1 MRTPIRWSP
10 RVMAA
15 FELGFRPWMRRRLG
29 GIHICGLPTGLPAGT
44 PLLFVANHTSWWDG
58 FLVREVQRSLRPDGP
73 LYHLMN
79 GAELAR
85 RPLLRRIGGLDIGPR
100 SPAALLRA
108 LRFLQAER
116 ARDPAMSVS
125 VFPQGRIWPAQ
136 RRPVDVKRGAMVVA
150 RLLAPAILLPVGI
163 RFEMLA
169 TPNAHAFVSVGA
181 PRVVERRIDTD
192 VIARALTEELD
203 ALGAFLDL
211 HGERAAI
218 LWPTPPV
225 RLARAVHDGERDP
238 VWPSVS
244 AVARP
249 STAPRSAGR

>member
-1 MRTPIRWSP
+1 MRTPIRWS
-10 RVMAA
+10 RTVMAA

-58 FLVREVQRSLRPDGP
+58 FLVREVQRSLRPGRP
-73 LYHLMN
+73 LYHLVN

-85 RPLLRRIGGLDIGPR
+85 HPFLRRIGGVDIGPR

-116 ARDPAMSVS
+116 TRDPGMSVS

-136 RRPVDVKRGAMVVA
+136 RRPIRVKRGAAVVA
-150 RLLAPAILLPVGI
+150 RLLAPVVALPMAI

-169 TPNAHAFVSVGA
+169 TPGAHAFVSVGA
-181 PRVVERRIDTD
+181 PRLVERHIDTD
-192 VIARALTEELD
+192 VLARALTEELD
-203 ALGAFLDL
+203 ALGAFLDR
-211 HGERAAI
+211 HGEGAAI
-218 LWPTPPV
+218 LWPPPPV
-225 RLARAVHDGERDP
+225 RIARADGGVRDP
-238 VWPSVS
+238 AWPSLS
-244 AVARP
+244 AE
-249 STAPRSAGR
+249 APRARALRCPDR